1 LFSGLEQNAVSK
13 TDAIKLEQASVYKH
27 SINSQF
33 YPIIEGFGRYDYSSI
48 PTGMYP
54 VPPND
59 LFPLI
64 QNQEIPQPFSS
75 HIFRMGAQISMPI
88 FSKSLFTM
96 AKQANQVVIS
106 AEALQRINTIKNQSL
121 LVAYIT
127 NFNYADNLFNALD
140 QKRQSLL
147 KTKEIIIIK
156 VKKCGLPKSIQYN
169 IDNALNEV
177 ALTQNELTLQ
187 KNELSANVLTITGLV
202 LNKPVSMSQIKT
214 IDEKIIKAT
223 QPLKDKIQAD
233 ELVVKS
239 EREKLLPSLYHQ
251 GNYSFNV
258 ENAYNNKNKV
268 EDDLLIASLALKVP
282 IFNKS
287 QYNQIKKNKLLL
299 SESQNELKK
308 LTNSFEAQAKQLEQN
323 VLVLENAIM
332 LSKKSIQNKEQ
343 LKIIA
348 VKSYEIG
355 QMSIED
361 YLKYEDDLV
370 LEQVKL
376 FKTEALKWQ
385 TITKLAIIYGVDL
398 KTFLQ

>member
-156 VKKCGLPKSIQYN
+156 VKNCGLPKSIQYN

>member
-64 QNQEIPQPFSS
+64 QNQEIPQPFSC

-214 IDEKIIKAT
+214 IDKKIIKAT

>member
-1 LFSGLEQNAVSK
+1 MFSGLEQNAVSK

-214 IDEKIIKAT
+214 IDKKIIKAT

>member
-64 QNQEIPQPFSS
+64 QNQEIPQPFSC

-121 LVAYIT
+121 LVACIT

-156 VKKCGLPKSIQYN
+156 VKNCGLPKSIQYN

>member
-1 LFSGLEQNAVSK
+1 MFSGLEQNAVSK

-64 QNQEIPQPFSS
+64 QNQEIPQPFSC

-121 LVAYIT
+121 LVACIT

-156 VKKCGLPKSIQYN
+156 VKNCGLPKSIQYN

-214 IDEKIIKAT
+214 IDKKIIKAT

>member
-1 LFSGLEQNAVSK
+1 MFSGLEQNAVSK

-64 QNQEIPQPFSS
+64 QNQEIPQPFSC

-121 LVAYIT
+121 LVACIT

>member
-156 VKKCGLPKSIQYN
+156 VKNCGLPKSIQYN

-214 IDEKIIKAT
+214 IDKKIIKAT

>member
-1 LFSGLEQNAVSK
+1 MFSGLEQNAVSK

-121 LVAYIT
+121 LVACIT

-156 VKKCGLPKSIQYN
+156 VKNCGLPKSIQYN

>member
-64 QNQEIPQPFSS
+64 QNQEIPQPFSC

-156 VKKCGLPKSIQYN
+156 VKNCGLPKSIQYN

>member
-214 IDEKIIKAT
+214 IDKKIIKAT

>member
-121 LVAYIT
+121 LVACIT

-214 IDEKIIKAT
+214 IDKKIIKAT

>member
-1 LFSGLEQNAVSK
+1 MFSGLEQNAVSK

-64 QNQEIPQPFSS
+64 QNQEIPQPFSC

-121 LVAYIT
+121 LVACIT

-156 VKKCGLPKSIQYN
+156 VKNCGLPKSIQYN

>member
-1 LFSGLEQNAVSK
+1 MFSGLEQNAVSK

-64 QNQEIPQPFSS
+64 QNQEIPQPFSC

-121 LVAYIT
+121 LVACIT

-214 IDEKIIKAT
+214 IDKKIIKAT

>member
-1 LFSGLEQNAVSK
+1 MFSGLEQNAVSK

-64 QNQEIPQPFSS
+64 QNQEIPQPFSC

-156 VKKCGLPKSIQYN
+156 VKNCGLPKSIQYN

-214 IDEKIIKAT
+214 IDKKIIKAT

>member
-64 QNQEIPQPFSS
+64 QNQEIPQPFSC

-156 VKKCGLPKSIQYN
+156 VKNCGLPKSIQYN

-214 IDEKIIKAT
+214 IDKKIIKAT

>member
-64 QNQEIPQPFSS
+64 QNQEIPQPFSC

-121 LVAYIT
+121 LVACIT

-214 IDEKIIKAT
+214 IDKKIIKAT

>member
-121 LVAYIT
+121 LVACIT

-156 VKKCGLPKSIQYN
+156 VKNCGLPKSIQYN

-398 KTFLQ
+398 KTYLQ

>member
-64 QNQEIPQPFSS
+64 QNQEIPQPFSC

-121 LVAYIT
+121 LVACIT

-156 VKKCGLPKSIQYN
+156 VKNCGLPKSIQYN

-214 IDEKIIKAT
+214 IDKKIIKAT

>member
-64 QNQEIPQPFSS
+64 QNQEIPQPFSC

-156 VKKCGLPKSIQYN
+156 VKNCGLPKSIQYN

-214 IDEKIIKAT
+214 IDKKIIKAT

-299 SESQNELKK
+299 SESKNELKK

>member
-1 LFSGLEQNAVSK
+1 MFSGLEQNAVSK

-64 QNQEIPQPFSS
+64 QNQEIPQPFSC

-156 VKKCGLPKSIQYN
+156 VKNCGLPKSIQYN

>member
-1 LFSGLEQNAVSK
+1 MFSGLEQNAVSK

-156 VKKCGLPKSIQYN
+156 VKNCGLPKSIQYN

-214 IDEKIIKAT
+214 IDKKIIKAT